1 MSVLT
6 PEQILARKEEL
17 ATGLSDDELAEA
29 MTTLLVQAN
38 ARYRDDC
45 WRWLCEQV
53 FTIDEASK
61 EIRPWPAEKEYLR
74 ELLENDLIG
83 NYQPL
88 AIPKSRRMMVSWLVA
103 AWSVWLARFHP
114 NNAIYIQSET
124 EDKAAFLVDSR
135 CQFIEDH
142 LRVPALRKTYEA
154 TKTKGG
160 QTGRLHYEATRS
172 FIRAVAQG
180 GNVARTFTPSVWIM
194 DECEFQ
200 PEAAEALA
208 AALPFVEKRMKLVLI
223 SSSAGPRGILA
234 EICRGIGFTRWTG

>member
-1 MSVLT
+1 V
-6 PEQILARKEEL
+6 
-17 ATGLSDDELAEA
+17 
-29 MTTLLVQAN
+29 V
-38 ARYRDDC
+38 
-45 WRWLCEQV
+45 
-53 FTIDEASK
+53 TIDEASK
-61 EIRPWPAEKEYLR
+61 EILPWPAEKEYLR
-74 ELLENDLIG
+74 ELLEYDLIG
-83 NYQPL
+83 DYKPL
-88 AIPKSRRMMVSWLVA
+88 CIPKSRRMMVSWLVS
-103 AWSVWLARFHP
+103 AWAIWLARFHP
-114 NNAIYIQSET
+114 NNAIYVQSET
-124 EDKAAFLVDSR
+124 EDKAAFLVDRR

-142 LRVPALRKTYEA
+142 LIVEALRKPYEA

-160 QTGRLHYEATRS
+160 QTGKMYYDGTKS

-208 AALPFVEKRMKLVLI
+208 AALPFVEKKMKLVLI